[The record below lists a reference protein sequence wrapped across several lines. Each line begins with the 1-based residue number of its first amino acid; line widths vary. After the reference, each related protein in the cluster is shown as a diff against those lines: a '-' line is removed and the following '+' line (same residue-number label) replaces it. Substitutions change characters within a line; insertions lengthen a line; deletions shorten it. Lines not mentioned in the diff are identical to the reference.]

1 MLNTENTK
9 KSSKGISLA
18 KSAKAPVVAKETV
31 PVATPAE
38 TFSLTNGQPITKAS
52 LVQWCNANVGGWS
65 MANLDKVRI
74 NVLPTVNMSGNADLY
89 KGHRLPFGY
98 GKLGGAR
105 AMYQDALLNAQTLG
119 AFIKSVAGKQK
130 GYNEFSSAGTIL
142 ALLNG
147 GYGPLCRAGFWG
159 TAFISLDV
167 A

>member
-105 AMYQDALLNAQTLG
+105 AMYQDALLSAPTLG
-119 AFIKSVAGKQK
+119 AFIKSVTGKQK
-130 GYNEFSSAGTIL
+130 GYNEFSSAGTVL

-147 GYGPLCRAGFWG
+147 GYGPLCRAGYWG
-159 TAFISLDV
+159 TPFISLDV